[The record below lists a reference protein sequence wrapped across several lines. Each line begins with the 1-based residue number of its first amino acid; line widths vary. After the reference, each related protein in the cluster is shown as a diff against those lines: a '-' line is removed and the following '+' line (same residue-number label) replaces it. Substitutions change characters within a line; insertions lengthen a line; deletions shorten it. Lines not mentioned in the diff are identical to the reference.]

1 MLSSRRRR
9 LAGNEEEEAFDDAFL
24 SALGEDEDPMGMGM
38 GMDMMGGGGGGSSG
52 VDFLS
57 AFGMLGGG
65 FGEDES
71 EAEGGFGDDM
81 DLEAFMENFDQCG
94 IDVEELTG
102 KALGAYLLYGG
113 AFSNFDPQDQETYP
127 GVDTIGEVLLAF
139 KDDDE
144 HDCGDSDMSQLLTA
158 STDYLQC
165 SGEHSFQFC
174 SMHDAALR
182 LFSVMLTR
190 IFNMNTSFQ
199 APMIFS
205 PSLKWSLATY
215 LHKWKKTASQ
225 L

>member
-38 GMDMMGGGGGGSSG
+38 GMDMMGGGGGGGSG

-113 AFSNFDPQDQETYP
+113 AFSNFDD
-127 GVDTIGEVLLAF
+127 LLAQM
-139 KDDDE
+139 E
-144 HDCGDSDMSQLLTA
+144 LTCTNGRRLQA
-158 STDYLQC
+158 SY
-165 SGEHSFQFC
+165 GHGN
-174 SMHDAALR
+174 R
-182 LFSVMLTR
+182 YGNR
-190 IFNMNTSFQ
+190 I
-199 APMIFS
+199 ARGPRR
-205 PSLKWSLATY
+205 PS
-215 LHKWKKTASQ
+215 
-225 L
+225 